1 MECLFHIAGLIKP
14 NSRDLDSFQANF
26 TDIAKEEQVRKVHD
40 MLGPHILRRMKVDV
54 LKNMPSKSEFII
66 HTYLSKGLKEFYN
79 RVLTKNFDAL
89 RTKNGASSSLL
100 NVMMELKRSQMG

>member
-54 LKNMPSKSEFII
+54 LKNILSKSEII
-66 HTYLSKGLKEFYN
+66 IPTNLSKDQKKFYKM
-79 RVLTKNFDAL
+79 VLTKNFDAL
-89 RTKNGASSSLL
+89 RTKSGASWPY
-100 NVMMELKRSQMG
+100 